1 MLNRMCAIGL
11 SARLQE
17 GEGGMGHVMGQAIG
31 QAGGKVAAT
40 HRHWALQVRAMPCT
54 PTTGGEDRC
63 DQATAARKHHDM
75 PATLDAVADG
85 LIASIRLSPIAAV
98 ISNPRLPDNPII
110 AVNTPFCDLT
120 GYQSPEILGRNCK
133 FLAGPATEPWLTDRI
148 RDGVQRHRPVLVEI
162 LNYKR
167 DGTPFRNAVLVA
179 PVFDPE
185 GALAY
190 FLGSQVE
197 LREDDPGPN
206 SNRHHRA
213 VDLVKKL
220 TPRQRQILQLIAAGH
235 RTKQIAYRLSLSEK
249 TVKMHRSALLSRL
262 ETSNVADV
270 IRIAVEA
277 GL

>member
-1 MLNRMCAIGL
+1 
-11 SARLQE
+11 
-17 GEGGMGHVMGQAIG
+17 
-31 QAGGKVAAT
+31 
-40 HRHWALQVRAMPCT
+40 MPCT
-54 PTTGGEDRC
+54 PAMGGKHRC
-63 DQATAARKHHDM
+63 GQATAARKQHAM
-75 PATLDAVADG
+75 SGTFDAVADG

-98 ISNPRLPDNPII
+98 ISNPRLADNPII
-110 AVNTPFCDLT
+110 AVNTPFCELT
-120 GYQSPEILGRNCK
+120 GYAVSEILGRNCK

-148 RDGVQRHRPVLVEI
+148 RDGVERHRPVLVEI

-167 DGTPFRNAVLVA
+167 DGRAFRNAVLVA
-179 PVFDPE
+179 PVFDSD
-185 GALAY
+185 GALTY

-197 LREDDPGPN
+197 LRDDDAGPN

-220 TPRQRQILQLIAAGH
+220 TPRQRQILQQIAAGH